1 MINRELIVIPQEGEK
16 ASTYHKSKVLERHH
30 DNLIS
35 YILKNNVNVVV
46 ANDASIYN
54 LGVKM
59 ANLDYVVVG
68 TDGKQLYVFLPAT
81 LTEEQAK
88 WFNDYRKVIIRSE
101 VYLINVIKD
110 ENNDLEV
117 EHIEDDETDINPVN
131 RLYKEVKN
139 KTIKQEDV
147 KVKKYGNK

>member
-1 MINRELIVIPQEGEK
+1 VINRELIVIPQDGETSDK
-16 ASTYHKSKVLERHH
+16 YHRNRVTKRHH

-35 YILKNNVNVVV
+35 YIKLNDINVVV

-59 ANLDYVVVG
+59 ANLGYVVVG
-68 TDGKQLYVFLPAT
+68 TDGKQLYVFLPLT

-88 WFNDYRKVIIRSE
+88 WFYDYRKVVIRSE
-101 VYLINVIKD
+101 VYLVNIIKD
-110 ENNDLEV
+110 ENDDLDV
-117 EHIEDDETDINPVN
+117 QHIEEDETCISPIN
-131 RLYKEVKN
+131 RLYKEIKD
-139 KTIKQEDV
+139 KTVKQEEV